1 MANEIKDLS
10 IQTTISNEKIKN
22 LIYTIW
28 GKQVMIDSD
37 DAILYH
43 YETENINKAVKRNI
57 ERFPEEFCFRL
68 TDEELKILRF
78 QFGTSNNYIIKEITI
93 WKMKKCIK

>member
-1 MANEIKDLS
+1 
-10 IQTTISNEKIKN
+10 
-22 LIYTIW
+22 
-28 GKQVMIDSD
+28 MIDSD
-37 DAILYH
+37 DAILDH

-57 ERFPEEFCFRL
+57 ERFSEEFCFGL

-93 WKMKKCIK
+93 